1 MRLVSGMI
9 EGYKEITLHRNKK
22 MEYRADIKETAVV
35 YRDRLATSDV
45 RFFDAFL
52 VGESVI
58 TFLLGIVVFAIPRIF
73 PTMPYNTIMS
83 FVIVILYLTGPIG
96 DILRAF
102 PSVMRI
108 RVAWRRIQQFTK
120 KIPANLDLERPGQPL
135 ERKVNSIKAE
145 GLKFKYKK
153 DDEHSFEVGPIDL
166 EIRHG
171 EILFIIG
178 GNGSGKTTLAMLLT
192 GLYEPDKGRVLIND
206 KVVTNFQLGEYF
218 STVFNPVHLFEKLY
232 NIKASGK
239 QEEMKKYLSL
249 LHLDGKVE
257 ISGDRYSTIN
267 LSGGQRKRLALLQCY
282 LEDSPIYLFDEWAA
296 DQDPEYR
303 NFFYN
308 TLLPEMKSAGKIV
321 IAITHDDHYFHV
333 ADKVLKMKQG
343 KLEVYTGRHLSPTE
357 ISTAATL

>member
-1 MRLVSGMI
+1 MRLVSGLI
-9 EGYKEITLHRNKK
+9 EGYKEITLHWNKK
-22 MEYRADIKETAVV
+22 MEYRADIKETADV
-35 YRDRLATSDV
+35 YRDRLVRSDI

-58 TFLLGIVVFAIPRIF
+58 IFLLGIVVFAIPRIF
-73 PTMPYNTIMS
+73 LNMPYNTIIS
-83 FVIVILYLTGPIG
+83 FVIVILFLTGPIG
-96 DILRAF
+96 VILRAF

-120 KIPANLDLERPGQPL
+120 EIPVNLDLEKGSSPVDK
-135 ERKVNSIKAE
+135 KVNSIRAE
-145 GLKFKYKK
+145 GVQFKYKK
-153 DDEHSFEVGPIDL
+153 DDEQSFEVGPIDL
-166 EIRHG
+166 EIKHG

-192 GLYEPDKGRVLIND
+192 GLYEPDQGRLLIND
-206 KVVTNFQLGEYF
+206 KVVANSQLSEYF

-232 NIKASGK
+232 NIKLSGK
-239 QEEMKKYLSL
+239 SEELKKYLSL
-249 LHLDGKVE
+249 LHLSEKVE
-257 ISGDRYSTIN
+257 ISGDKYSTIR

-308 TLLPEMKSAGKIV
+308 TLLPEMKRAGKIV
-321 IAITHDDHYFHV
+321 IAITHDDHYFHI
-333 ADKVLKMKQG
+333 ADKVLVMKQG
-343 KLEVYTGRHLSPTE
+343 KLEAYTDRYLSATR